1 MAVESPVKALLRWL
15 VPDLQRTAGTG
26 VDQCSAVDSQ
36 KKNTKSTF
44 WNNTCFYI
52 WLGSNIVNAHLALKT
67 FLLTQ
72 LSRVYFRSPFLFVFI
87 VTVCKILFIHCH

>member
-26 VDQCSAVDSQ
+26 VDQCFAVDSQ
-36 KKNTKSTF
+36 KKITKSTF

-52 WLGSNIVNAHLALKT
+52 
-67 FLLTQ
+67 
-72 LSRVYFRSPFLFVFI
+72 
-87 VTVCKILFIHCH
+87 